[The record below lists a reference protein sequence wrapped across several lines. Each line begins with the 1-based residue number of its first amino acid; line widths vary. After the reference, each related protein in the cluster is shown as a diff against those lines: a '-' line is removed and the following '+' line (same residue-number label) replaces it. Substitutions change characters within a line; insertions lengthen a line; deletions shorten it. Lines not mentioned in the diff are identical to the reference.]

1 MQLIMCNFLLVTTLA
16 TYINRT
22 PIKNNMSHL
31 LVRIRLTLP
40 LERVVGNMLY
50 WLTGKIRVN
59 ERKNIARS
67 IMVKRKNKGER
78 EEEYC

>member
-1 MQLIMCNFLLVTTLA
+1 MCNFLLVTTLA

-40 LERVVGNMLY
+40 LDSLVSILNY
-50 WLTGKIRVN
+50 KIDKT
-59 ERKNIARS
+59 EKNVS
-67 IMVKRKNKGER
+67 LV
-78 EEEYC
+78 

>member
-1 MQLIMCNFLLVTTLA
+1 MCNFLLVTTLA